1 MKKLYTHILLDQSG
15 SMRPT
20 QGLTIDAINEYVSG
34 VKKGRI
40 ALTTFNSIEPA
51 KEVIP
56 QIKAKKFPKV
66 TEDMIGADG
75 MTPLY
80 DAIGKTISDIKAMS
94 MDRNVALVIV
104 TDGLENASVEFKQD
118 DIKKML
124 TKLQDEENWLVMY
137 LGANQDAWEVGQQ
150 MGTRRDDTLTYSAR
164 SIGNS
169 MAAASRKT
177 SLYEETGDSAAVG
190 MAFTDEER
198 QEAVD
203 D

>member
-15 SMRPT
+15 SMGPT
-20 QGLTIDAINEYVSG
+20 QDLTIDAINEYVSG

-51 KEVIP
+51 KEVVP
-56 QIKAKKFPKV
+56 QTKAKKFPTV

-80 DAIGKTISDIKAMS
+80 DAIGKTISDIKAMT

-118 DIKKML
+118 DIRKML
-124 TKLQDEENWLVMY
+124 TQLQDEENWLVMY
-137 LGANQDAWEVGQQ
+137 LGANQDAWEVGQR
-150 MGTRRDDTLTYSAR
+150 MGTRQDDTLTYSAR

-177 SLYEETGDSAAVG
+177 SLYEETGDSMAMG